1 MGKDHGSSERQIK
14 GAPLLTFV
22 LNKLMED
29 ARLSRVGVP
38 NHKELE
44 EEICSQSVA
53 HVSTAN
59 KSKAKGEATAYM
71 CVCVSVCVCECVRPN
86 VLSTLSWQHQPAEKG
101 KHNQKPYT
109 QEPSLTHRMFRSWLC
124 CCFVA
129 LLRVCL
135 LANGKCVFFPFLLPS
150 LSLSLSSALFLSLS
164 LSVQPQPN
172 SNHNSGI
179 AWLADFARLWF
190 VLCVFVFLPFAFC
203 LWGFFVSSAHSEAGS
218 VWWIH
223 CFARMHASCCG
234 QFMFPLQAFC
244 ILPCKLYSLVL
255 SIHHLRNASS
265 LFWGFGR
272 KKKKSAKKKAKQKRK
287 RKKSKSVWWHA
298 ISRTHNLTLVSILF
312 PLAFGFC
319 CLLLFPPPS
328 DLCVCVCVCVCVS
341 GAPTLSCFL
350 FCFLLP
356 LLASCWMR
364 DSLSN

>member
-1 MGKDHGSSERQIK
+1 
-14 GAPLLTFV
+14 
-22 LNKLMED
+22 MED

-272 KKKKSAKKKAKQKRK
+272 KKKKRKKESQTKKK
-287 RKKSKSVWWHA
+287 KKK
-298 ISRTHNLTLVSILF
+298 IQERLVARHLPHTQSHPCFHSLSTCLWF
-312 PLAFGFC
+312 
-319 CLLLFPPPS
+319 LLLAPFS
-328 DLCVCVCVCVCVS
+328 SSFRLVCVCVCVCVCLRS
-341 GAPTLSCFL
+341 THSFL
-350 FCFLLP
+350 FSP
-356 LLASCWMR
+356 SSSCLVL
-364 DSLSN
+364 DEGLTL

>member
-1 MGKDHGSSERQIK
+1 
-14 GAPLLTFV
+14 
-22 LNKLMED
+22 MED

-150 LSLSLSSALFLSLS
+150 LSLSQARSFSHSSLLFSSLCQFSLNPIRITTAELLGWLTLLVCGLSCVCLFFCL
-164 LSVQPQPN
+164 
-172 SNHNSGI
+172 
-179 AWLADFARLWF
+179 
-190 VLCVFVFLPFAFC
+190 LPFAFG
-203 LWGFFVSSAHSEAGS
+203 GFLSQVRTRRRAVCGGYTALPECMPRVAGS
-218 VWWIH
+218 S
-223 CFARMHASCCG
+223 CSRFKPFAFCRASCT
-234 QFMFPLQAFC
+234 
-244 ILPCKLYSLVL
+244 VL
-255 SIHHLRNASS
+255 SFQSTTCAMRPP
-265 LFWGFGR
+265 FFGALEE
-272 KKKKSAKKKAKQKRK
+272 KKKSAKKKAKQKRK

-341 GAPTLSCFL
+341 GAPTL